1 MASVS
6 VSVSVAY
13 DHEVHHFELQR
24 AVESTAPLTFP
35 ILCDTLVQHLRL
47 PFTSAELVDVDNA
60 PLEMLYVGD
69 NGHYIPLD
77 DDQALEDALAASSG
91 VLELHL
97 RPPRPPSTMD
107 HTVDNTVV
115 NENGDPPPPPP
126 ASKPRANTTILLRI
140 YHHLHRHASSAAAD
154 ALDQLSDTLDANP
167 RDVTAIRGNRH
178 QVTHL
183 FASFL
188 HHLHTRPQ
196 DYRITKGLHRQLV
209 QRFDEISSDIDLSP
223 DTTEAIHDAIRAV
236 SHCHSS
242 VTLIRNKYT
251 KLMPDDVPPS
261 PNSKTSDAPLTR
273 ASQEED
279 VSNPQSQSKNCSRH
293 SRFRLPRRPLKY
305 YFTRLDRM
313 VAASSDNVKAFY
325 ARLVRYQTHLEKKGF
340 EFPDWSVPLCRSIE
354 RTIFRVSRVHL
365 VGADKGDEL
374 QIDSRAVQELGA
386 SVTRKLKRAGFPE
399 KYAIRSGELTE
410 LMASDD
416 GVVAAVASWS
426 KKKLKRLAANVPVRM
441 RYRGGN
447 GVRGEVGSG
456 SGNGATGEVRTAKG
470 GGGNSSNGLK
480 GGGDSLGS
488 GKGSTR
494 LSKDFSAGS
503 GDIWRVSRVTDASGG
518 SRRSWSHQDVA
529 VRSGSPS
536 RSNSRSRSHS
546 LRSGDMGVGSAGA
559 GGRSTSRG
567 GGGSSSGHARR
578 SHVGSHGS
586 PKSLADDEFALRME
600 LDPNPF
606 GSPNVSN
613 ANISSER
620 QRPLGRDRPPVIAN
634 VGDVNG
640 GRGGGRNEKVPMRSN
655 GGGASEGP
663 GGLNAIPVKNAINKP
678 AEKDLRENVLDE
690 DDEDEDEDED
700 EDDIVDIEYD
710 ERLRRMF
717 HRNFGDDIEFN
728 DDKEDFDDEFVGG
741 GGGSD
746 DTRQSQWARVNMDK
760 TKHRIPEDEGYTD
773 DRVDDDVV
781 YDVQSLHQQRQAMP
795 TRPQRQAQ
803 RRGGYRLLSP
813 STSGPSRRERQTSP
827 RPPHHDGYSVDL
839 GAGAAAG
846 ATSGNG
852 SFSYGR
858 GGNAVGRVGSEVGG
872 VSTHA
877 SETGTI
883 GLATETGTA
892 TGRTVSMQ
900 RKLGLNGL
908 DDTFEDDIDYQDD
921 LDDDFDDTIIR
932 NATYVL
938 RNAAV
943 SKANSI
949 KHNGDVDG
957 IHDDDADSFD
967 TNETI
972 HSDPHGGVGFGGV
985 PLSTN
990 PQQRRSGVSQVPA
1003 VAHGEY
1009 EPAGG
1014 LGLGF
1019 PHHHHQEQ
1027 GQHQEQKRGSRH
1039 TAPSVQT
1046 LRTSSQWEPPN
1057 SESQWNGWVS
1067 HAYSDSG
1074 RNGPGVGDSITDA
1087 SVGGR
1092 VASGVDAPLA
1102 SSGGRP
1108 PVSNGNMSTSSNVR
1122 NLRPVRS

>member
-1 MASVS
+1 M
-6 VSVSVAY
+6 
-13 DHEVHHFELQR
+13 
-24 AVESTAPLTFP
+24 
-35 ILCDTLVQHLRL
+35 
-47 PFTSAELVDVDNA
+47 
-60 PLEMLYVGD
+60 GD

-77 DDQALEDALAASSG
+77 DNQALEDALAASSK
-91 VLELHL
+91 VLQLRL

-115 NENGDPPPPPP
+115 IENDDPPPPPP
-126 ASKPRANTTILLRI
+126 FKPRANTTIILRI
-140 YHHLHRHASSAAAD
+140 YHHLHRHTPSAAAD

-167 RDVTAIRGNRH
+167 RDVTALRDNRH
-178 QVTHL
+178 RVTHL

-209 QRFDEISSDIDLSP
+209 QRFDEIASDIDLSP
-223 DTTEAIHDAIRAV
+223 DTTEAIHNAIRAV
-236 SHCHSS
+236 SHCRSS

-251 KLMPDDVPPS
+251 ELMPEDVPP
-261 PNSKTSDAPLTR
+261 PPISKTSDAPLTR

-279 VSNPQSQSKNCSRH
+279 ASNSQSRSKNCSRH

-305 YFTRLDRM
+305 YFIRLDRM
-313 VAASSDNVKAFY
+313 IAASSDNVKAFY
-325 ARLVRYQTHLEKKGF
+325 VRLVRYQTHLEKKGF

-354 RTIFRVSRVHL
+354 RTIFRVSRAHL
-365 VGADKGDEL
+365 VEADKSDEL
-374 QIDSRAVQELGA
+374 QIDSLAVQEFGA

-399 KYAIRSGELTE
+399 KYAIRSGELAE

-416 GVVAAVASWS
+416 GIVTAVASWS
-426 KKKLKRLAANVPVRM
+426 KKKLKRLTANAPVRM
-441 RYRGGN
+441 RYREGN
-447 GVRGEVGSG
+447 GVRGKVGNGSG
-456 SGNGATGEVRTAKG
+456 GSTTTGEGRTGKG
-470 GGGNSSNGLK
+470 GGGNSSNGRK

-503 GDIWRVSRVTDASGG
+503 GDVWRVSRITDASGG
-518 SRRSWSHQDVA
+518 SRRSWSHQDAA

-546 LRSGDMGVGSAGA
+546 LRSGEMGVGSAGA
-559 GGRSTSRG
+559 GAGSTGGG

-586 PKSLADDEFALRME
+586 PKSLADDEFAFRME
-600 LDPNPF
+600 LDSNPF
-606 GSPNVSN
+606 GSPNFSN
-613 ANISSER
+613 ANVSSER
-620 QRPLGRDRPPVIAN
+620 QRPLSRDLPPVMTN
-634 VGDVNG
+634 GGDVNG
-640 GRGGGRNEKVPMRSN
+640 GWRGSRRSEKVPLRSN
-655 GGGASEGP
+655 GGGAGESP
-663 GGLNAIPVKNAINKP
+663 GGSNAIHANNASNKP
-678 AEKDLRENVLDE
+678 VEKDLRKNALDDDEDDE
-690 DDEDEDEDED
+690 DDEDED
-700 EDDIVDIEYD
+700 DIVNIKFD
-710 ERLRRMF
+710 ERLRRTF
-717 HRNFGDDIEFN
+717 HRNFGDDIEF
-728 DDKEDFDDEFVGG
+728 DDDEEDFDDELVGG

-746 DTRQSQWARVNMDK
+746 DTRQSQWARVNMEK
-760 TKHRIPEDEGYTD
+760 TKHRPEGQGYTD
-773 DRVDDDVV
+773 DKVDDDVI
-781 YDVQSLHQQRQAMP
+781 YDVQSIHQQCRQRQAMP
-795 TRPQRQAQ
+795 TQPQPQAQ
-803 RRGGYRLLSP
+803 RRGGYRVLSP
-813 STSGPSRRERQTSP
+813 STSGPTRRERQTSP
-827 RPPHHDGYSVDL
+827 RPPHHDGYSVDI

-846 ATSGNG
+846 SRSGNG
-852 SFSYGR
+852 SSRYGH
-858 GGNAVGRVGSEVGG
+858 GGHAVGLMGSEVGG

-892 TGRTVSMQ
+892 TGRTMSMQ

-908 DDTFEDDIDYQDD
+908 DDTFEDDIDYQFDD
-921 LDDDFDDTIIR
+921 LDDEFDDTIIQ

-949 KHNGDVDG
+949 KYNGDDDG

-972 HSDPHGGVGFGGV
+972 HSDQHGGVGFGIA
-985 PLSTN
+985 PLSN
-990 PQQRRSGVSQVPA
+990 KPQQRQSGVPQVPA

-1019 PHHHHQEQ
+1019 QHHHHQGQ
-1027 GQHQEQKRGSRH
+1027 GQQQERQRGGRRS
-1039 TAPSVQT
+1039 TPSMQT
-1046 LRTSSQWEPPN
+1046 LGTSQWEPPN
-1057 SESQWNGWVS
+1057 SESQWNGWTS
-1067 HAYSDSG
+1067 YAYSDLG

-1087 SVGGR
+1087 SVGEK
-1092 VASGVDAPLA
+1092 VASGVSGVDAPLA

-1108 PVSNGNMSTSSNVR
+1108 PVANGNMSTSSNVR